1 MASLKEHGDVHVA
14 ARLPWES
21 TRLVLSVLQLHNVT
35 SDVGDLLF
43 QIFHLPSKAV
53 CEGAHGGSLLRYV
66 RRLGRGFANKFLGR
80 IWLMSEVKA
89 LSASELLAPDSFTM
103 VFLAFGPL
111 LSSFSTS
118 RWPHEVGM

>member
-89 LSASELLAPDSFTM
+89 LFCLRTAGTRLLHNG
-103 VFLAFGPL
+103 LFGFWTPSLKL
-111 LSSFSTS
+111 LNQQMAT
-118 RWPHEVGM
+118 